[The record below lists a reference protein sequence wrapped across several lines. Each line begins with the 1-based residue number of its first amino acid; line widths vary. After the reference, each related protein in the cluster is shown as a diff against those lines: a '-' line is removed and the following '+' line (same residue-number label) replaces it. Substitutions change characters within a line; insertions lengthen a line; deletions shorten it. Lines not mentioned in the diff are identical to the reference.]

1 MKGNGK
7 ISYILF
13 SFRSASYQSALL
25 MAGKILLAVCPALF
39 TYIMAG
45 FVDEILSLGKWKTIL
60 FWLLLLLG
68 MIGFMK
74 IGETAMAYLEK
85 EIRIKNEA
93 KLRNLIFGKTERLA
107 FCEVEKEELLALRK
121 RVVQDVENRIT
132 DGFVNQLLLCTYVV
146 NILSVVF
153 VISVHVR
160 WVGFVTLI
168 IIGILFWV
176 SKSLGEENYEA
187 FEEAE
192 EYRRRA
198 DFLHGILTHREY
210 VSEKTIFQYKE
221 FVQNRWH
228 QIFEKARV
236 TEYSAQVKTFLRAG
250 GVNLIT
256 SLLTLCICVIL
267 LFPLTGGSISAGTYM
282 ALVSAAFSLTEGL
295 AWGLSGAMQ
304 DYEEYRLYGAD
315 LQKFLQWKEEHK
327 EEEADK
333 QFVSEINTI
342 EFQNV
347 SFRYPQAEADILH
360 HVSFRMERGK
370 SYVLLGTNGAG
381 KSTIVKLLAGL
392 YTDYEGKILINGKEL
407 RNYSIEELRGHMSFC
422 FQDFSHYQV
431 SIKEFLIFSGLT
443 KELREEEIDAILETV
458 GLKGKKESFSMKSDT
473 PLGKIHQEGAELS
486 GGEWQRLLMARN
498 MLKRA
503 EVFVLD
509 EPTSSM
515 DPIAEMNIYRDYTKY
530 PGQQNRISLMIS
542 HRLGCLNYADKIF
555 VLDEGELKEEG
566 TKEELLQTQGILS
579 KMYAEQEEWYCE
591 KQ

>member
-13 SFRSASYQSALL
+13 SFRSAPYQSALL
-25 MAGKILLAVCPALF
+25 TAGRILLAVCPALF

-45 FVDEILSLGKWKTIL
+45 FVDEILSLGEWKTIL

-68 MIGFMK
+68 MTGFMK

-85 EIRIKNEA
+85 GIRIKNEA

-121 RVVQDVENRIT
+121 RIVQDVENRIT
-132 DGFVNQLLLCTYVV
+132 DGFANQMLLCTYVV

-236 TEYSAQVKTFLRAG
+236 TEYRAQVKTFLRAG

-267 LFPLTGGSISAGTYM
+267 LFPLTEGSISAGMYM

-315 LQKFLQWKEEHK
+315 LQKFLQWKEEHQ
-327 EEEADK
+327 ENGADK
-333 QFVSEINTI
+333 QSVPEINTV

-347 SFRYPQAEADILH
+347 SFRYPQAETDILH

-392 YTDYEGKILINGKEL
+392 YTDYEGKILINGREL
-407 RNYSIEELRGHMSFC
+407 RSYHIEELRGHMSFC

-431 SIKEFLIFSGLT
+431 SIKEFLSFSRLA
-443 KELREEEIDAILETV
+443 KELREEEINAALEAV
-458 GLKGKKESFSMKSDT
+458 GLNGEKESFSLKSDT

-498 MLKRA
+498 MLKQA

-515 DPIAEMNIYRDYTKY
+515 DPIAEMNIYREYKKY
-530 PGQQNRISLMIS
+530 LGQQNGISLMIS
-542 HRLGCLNYADKIF
+542 HRLGCLNFADKIF

>member
-1 MKGNGK
+1 MKKNGK

-13 SFRSASYQSALL
+13 SFRSTPRQTALL
-25 MAGKILLAVCPALF
+25 MAGKVLLAVCPALF

-45 FVDEILSLGKWKTIL
+45 FVDEILSLGEWKTKL
-60 FWLLLLLG
+60 FWLFLLLG
-68 MIGFMK
+68 MIGLMK
-74 IGETAMAYLEK
+74 IGETAMTYLEGG
-85 EIRIKNEA
+85 IRIQNESE
-93 KLRNLIFGKTERLA
+93 LRNLIFKKTERLA

-121 RVVQDVENRIT
+121 RVVQDVENRLT
-132 DGFVNQLLLCTYVV
+132 DGFANQMLLCTYVV

-153 VISVHVR
+153 VISSHVW
-160 WVGFVTLI
+160 WVGLVTFI

-198 DFLHGILTHREY
+198 DFLHGILTDREY

-228 QIFEKARV
+228 QIFEQARV
-236 TEYSAQVKTFLRAG
+236 IEYRAQVKTFLRAG

-282 ALVSAAFSLTEGL
+282 ALVTAAFSLTEGL

-315 LQKFLQWKEEHK
+315 LQKFLQWKEESK
-327 EEEADK
+327 EDIVDE
-333 QFVSEINTI
+333 QFVPEISTV

-347 SFRYPQAEADILH
+347 SFRYPQAETDILH

-407 RNYSIEELRGHMSFC
+407 RSYHIEELRGHMAFC

-431 SIKEFLIFSGLT
+431 SIKEFLSFSELT
-443 KELREEEIDAILETV
+443 KELREEEINTVLKAV
-458 GLKGKKESFSMKSDT
+458 GLNEKKESLSMKSDT
-473 PLGKIHQEGAELS
+473 PLGKIYQEGADLS
-486 GGEWQRLLMARN
+486 GGEWQRLLLARN
-498 MLKRA
+498 MLKQA

-515 DPIAEMNIYRDYTKY
+515 DPIAEMNLYREYKEYLGRPNGIT
-530 PGQQNRISLMIS
+530 LMIS
-542 HRLGCLNYADKIF
+542 HRLGCLSYADKIF
-555 VLDEGELKEEG
+555 VLDEGELKEQG

-579 KMYAEQEEWYCE
+579 KMYAEQEEWYSG